1 MEFTNAQIRDFAGSD
16 EQYEKAKRLVDEQRI
31 VSLDIDDFSSRE
43 IIMINATIKDGKNYR
58 EVNMSIDKDDVT
70 VRAHLCSCPQHG
82 KDTLSCEH
90 CTAVLIKLNEEHEK
104 KQKETDAH
112 TAVQQHDSY
121 AISLMNAYEEQII
134 YSLLAMNLK
143 QAVHIEP
150 VLEIRQRTIL
160 ALTLKVG
167 NAKRYIVKDI
177 AQFLDDIRHNVKKSY
192 GKELEFLHNRLSF
205 DEESQKLLDFMLR
218 HEHDVLYFQNRHAL
232 ERCPQAR
239 NLCMTPD
246 ALDEFFQLYAGEDIM
261 HRMKEKMLIN
271 MRFLDENPKLTME
284 VKKQEDDSYEIALSS
299 LSYRIFEGRS
309 HVYLLMDHILYRC
322 DTAYSKACSRLLQTY
337 LEKKKPL
344 LLSSELMPTFYNNV
358 IMNTRRYIPL
368 RGVDISAF
376 APLPLECRLYIDMPK
391 HNVISAR
398 LMYCYGNEEYNA
410 FSTSAL
416 STSRNFNDEIA
427 TRLVFTRYMTR
438 IDAVDGIAYIEHS
451 QDAMYEFLNQGLKEL
466 GNTCEIFATDKFK
479 KLQIKE
485 SVNISMGVRIE
496 SDLLEIN
503 FDTYDFPV
511 NELQEVLASY
521 RMNKKYYRMKNGSFV
536 NIEDSAL
543 QELSAILDGMH
554 VSEKEISSGVIKVP
568 KYRSLYIDNSLK
580 DSDMIKVDRDS
591 SFKDIIRGIRNVKDS
606 DFAVPPAL
614 KSTLRNYQ
622 KTGFRWMK
630 TMAAYGFSGILADD
644 MGIGKTLQ
652 VITLLEDER
661 LQRKDS
667 LSLVVCPSS
676 LILNWQSEIEKFSK
690 TLTSIIISGS
700 SDERKVQIR
709 SCKDYDVVITS
720 YDYLKRDIEAY
731 EDFTFQYQIID
742 EAQYIKNHNTKNAI
756 SVKQIQARHRF
767 ALTGTPIENSLAELW
782 SIFDF
787 LMPGYLYTYSYFKKQ
802 YEQPIVKENDMGM
815 LKELKRMVEPFILRR
830 VKKDVLKELP
840 EKVENTML
848 IELDEETRKLYMANV
863 SLIRDDLNKSFK
875 EKGFANSKI
884 MILSMLTRLRQ
895 LCCDPRL
902 LYENYNGIGAKIS
915 ACMEFIES
923 CRESGKKVLLFSQFT
938 SLLSLLEKEL
948 IRQDIPYYLLKGS
961 TPKLQRQQL
970 VNSFNSD
977 DTPIFL
983 ISLKAG
989 GTGLNLTSAEVVI
1002 HFDPW
1007 WNVSAQNQATDRAYR
1022 IGQHNNVQVVKLIAK
1037 DTIEEKIM
1045 QLQSLKQ
1052 DLSDSIIHN
1061 NEGIITSMSKEELMN
1076 LF

>member
-1 MEFTNAQIRDFAGSD
+1 
-16 EQYEKAKRLVDEQRI
+16 
-31 VSLDIDDFSSRE
+31 
-43 IIMINATIKDGKNYR
+43 
-58 EVNMSIDKDDVT
+58 
-70 VRAHLCSCPQHG
+70 
-82 KDTLSCEH
+82 
-90 CTAVLIKLNEEHEK
+90 
-104 KQKETDAH
+104 
-112 TAVQQHDSY
+112 
-121 AISLMNAYEEQII
+121 
-134 YSLLAMNLK
+134 
-143 QAVHIEP
+143 
-150 VLEIRQRTIL
+150 
-160 ALTLKVG
+160 
-167 NAKRYIVKDI
+167 
-177 AQFLDDIRHNVKKSY
+177 
-192 GKELEFLHNRLSF
+192 
-205 DEESQKLLDFMLR
+205 
-218 HEHDVLYFQNRHAL
+218 
-232 ERCPQAR
+232 
-239 NLCMTPD
+239 
-246 ALDEFFQLYAGEDIM
+246 
-261 HRMKEKMLIN
+261 
-271 MRFLDENPKLTME
+271 
-284 VKKQEDDSYEIALSS
+284 
-299 LSYRIFEGRS
+299 
-309 HVYLLMDHILYRC
+309 
-322 DTAYSKACSRLLQTY
+322 
-337 LEKKKPL
+337 
-344 LLSSELMPTFYNNV
+344 
-358 IMNTRRYIPL
+358 
-368 RGVDISAF
+368 
-376 APLPLECRLYIDMPK
+376 
-391 HNVISAR
+391 
-398 LMYCYGNEEYNA
+398 
-410 FSTSAL
+410 
-416 STSRNFNDEIA
+416 
-427 TRLVFTRYMTR
+427 
-438 IDAVDGIAYIEHS
+438 
-451 QDAMYEFLNQGLKEL
+451 
-466 GNTCEIFATDKFK
+466 
-479 KLQIKE
+479 
-485 SVNISMGVRIE
+485 MGVRIE

-554 VSEKEISSGVIKVP
+554 VSEKEMNSGVIKVP

-580 DSDMIKVDRDS
+580 DSEMIKVDRDS

-614 KSTLRNYQ
+614 KSILRNYQ

-652 VITLLEDER
+652 VITLLEDEK
-661 LQRKDS
+661 LHNSDS

-690 TLTSIIISGS
+690 TLTNIIISGT
-700 SDERKVQIR
+700 SDERRVAIMQCR
-709 SCKDYDVVITS
+709 DYDVVITS

-731 EDFTFQYQIID
+731 EQLSFQYQIID

-756 SVKQIQARHRF
+756 SVKQIHAQHRF

-787 LMPGYLYTYSYFKKQ
+787 LMPGYLYTYTYFKKQ
-802 YEQPIVKENDMGM
+802 YELPIVKENDMGM

-863 SLIRDDLNKSFK
+863 SLIRDDLHKSFK
-875 EKGFANSKI
+875 EKGFENSKI

-902 LYENYNGIGAKIS
+902 LYENYNGVGAKIS
-915 ACMEFIES
+915 ACMEFIEN

-948 IRQDIPYYLLKGS
+948 VRQDIPYYLLKGS

-977 DTPIFL
+977 DTPVFL

-1061 NEGIITSMSKEELMN
+1061 NEGIITSMSKEELMD

>member
-1 MEFTNAQIRDFAGSD
+1 M
-16 EQYEKAKRLVDEQRI
+16 
-31 VSLDIDDFSSRE
+31 
-43 IIMINATIKDGKNYR
+43 
-58 EVNMSIDKDDVT
+58 
-70 VRAHLCSCPQHG
+70 
-82 KDTLSCEH
+82 
-90 CTAVLIKLNEEHEK
+90 
-104 KQKETDAH
+104 
-112 TAVQQHDSY
+112 
-121 AISLMNAYEEQII
+121 
-134 YSLLAMNLK
+134 
-143 QAVHIEP
+143 
-150 VLEIRQRTIL
+150 
-160 ALTLKVG
+160 
-167 NAKRYIVKDI
+167 
-177 AQFLDDIRHNVKKSY
+177 
-192 GKELEFLHNRLSF
+192 
-205 DEESQKLLDFMLR
+205 
-218 HEHDVLYFQNRHAL
+218 
-232 ERCPQAR
+232 
-239 NLCMTPD
+239 
-246 ALDEFFQLYAGEDIM
+246 
-261 HRMKEKMLIN
+261 
-271 MRFLDENPKLTME
+271 
-284 VKKQEDDSYEIALSS
+284 
-299 LSYRIFEGRS
+299 
-309 HVYLLMDHILYRC
+309 
-322 DTAYSKACSRLLQTY
+322 
-337 LEKKKPL
+337 
-344 LLSSELMPTFYNNV
+344 
-358 IMNTRRYIPL
+358 
-368 RGVDISAF
+368 
-376 APLPLECRLYIDMPK
+376 
-391 HNVISAR
+391 
-398 LMYCYGNEEYNA
+398 
-410 FSTSAL
+410 
-416 STSRNFNDEIA
+416 
-427 TRLVFTRYMTR
+427 
-438 IDAVDGIAYIEHS
+438 
-451 QDAMYEFLNQGLKEL
+451 
-466 GNTCEIFATDKFK
+466 
-479 KLQIKE
+479 
-485 SVNISMGVRIE
+485 
-496 SDLLEIN
+496 
-503 FDTYDFPV
+503 
-511 NELQEVLASY
+511 
-521 RMNKKYYRMKNGSFV
+521 
-536 NIEDSAL
+536 
-543 QELSAILDGMH
+543 
-554 VSEKEISSGVIKVP
+554 
-568 KYRSLYIDNSLK
+568 
-580 DSDMIKVDRDS
+580 
-591 SFKDIIRGIRNVKDS
+591 
-606 DFAVPPAL
+606 
-614 KSTLRNYQ
+614 
-622 KTGFRWMK
+622 
-630 TMAAYGFSGILADD
+630 
-644 MGIGKTLQ
+644 
-652 VITLLEDER
+652 ITLLEDER

-731 EDFTFQYQIID
+731 QDFIFQYQIID

-787 LMPGYLYTYSYFKKQ
+787 LMPGYLYTYTYFKKQ

-948 IRQDIPYYLLKGS
+948 VRQDIPYYLLKGS

>member
-1 MEFTNAQIRDFAGSD
+1 MEFTNAQIRDFAGSEEVYQKG
-16 EQYEKAKRLVDEQRI
+16 EQLYRDNAV
-31 VSLDIDDFSSRE
+31 VSLDIDDFSSPE
-43 IIMINATIKDGKNYR
+43 IIMINATIRDQKTYY
-58 EVNMSIDKDDVT
+58 EVNMSIDKDDIT
-70 VRAHLCSCPQHG
+70 VRAHLCSCPNHG
-82 KDTLSCEH
+82 KKTLTCEH
-90 CTAVLIKLNEEHEK
+90 CCAVLFRLQEENE
-104 KQKETDAH
+104 KQSARMEPSTTQDP
-112 TAVQQHDSY
+112 Y
-121 AISLMNAYEEQII
+121 AIALMNDYEQQII
-134 YSLLAMNLK
+134 YSSLALNLK
-143 QAVHIEP
+143 HSIHIEP
-150 VLEIRQRTIL
+150 VLEIRQRKIM

-167 NAKRYIVKDI
+167 NAKRYIVRDI
-177 AQFLDDIRHNVKKSY
+177 ALFLDDIRHNVKKGY
-192 GKELEFLHNRLSF
+192 GKELEFLHNRHSF
-205 DEESQKLLDFMLR
+205 DAESQRLLDFIIA
-218 HEHDVLYFQNRHAL
+218 HEYDVLYFQNHPQLAS
-232 ERCPQAR
+232 CPQAR

-246 ALDEFFQLYAGEDIM
+246 ALDEFFALYEGSDVM

-271 MRFLDENPKLTME
+271 MRFQDGNPDLHLEVARLDNGI
-284 VKKQEDDSYEIALSS
+284 YELGIHRND
-299 LSYRIFEGRS
+299 YRIFEGRR
-309 HVYLLMDHILYRC
+309 HVYVLMDHILYRC
-322 DTAYSKACSRLLQTY
+322 DSGFTKSCTNVLKTF

-344 LLSSELMPTFYNNV
+344 ELNEAIMSTFYNNV
-358 IMNTRRYIPL
+358 IMNVKKYLPL
-368 RGVDISAF
+368 HGVDISEF
-376 APLPLECRLYIDMPK
+376 APLPLECKLYIDMPK

-398 LMYCYGNEEYNA
+398 LMYCYGKEEYNA
-410 FSTSAL
+410 FSSTAM

-427 TRLVFTRYMTR
+427 TRLIFSRYMTR
-438 IDAVDGIAYIEHS
+438 IDAMEGIAYIEHS
-451 QDAMYEFLNQGLKEL
+451 QDAMYEFLNKGIDEL
-466 GNTCEIFATDKFK
+466 SNTCEIYATDKFK

-496 SDLLEIN
+496 NDLLQIQ

-511 NELQEVLASY
+511 AELQQVLASY
-521 RMNKKYYRMKNGSFV
+521 RLNKKYYRMKNGSFV

-554 VSEKEISSGVIKVP
+554 VSEKEISSGVIEVP

-580 DSDMIKVDRDS
+580 ESDMIKFDRDS
-591 SFKDIIRGIRNVKDS
+591 SFKDIIRAIRNVKDS
-606 DFAVPPAL
+606 DFQVPPSL

-622 KTGFRWMK
+622 KVGFRWMK

-652 VITLLEDER
+652 VITLLEDEK
-661 LQRKDS
+661 LHNPDA
-667 LSLVVCPSS
+667 LSIVVCPSS

-690 TLTSIIISGS
+690 SLTTILITGTVP
-700 SDERKVQIR
+700 ERKLAIQKCR
-709 SCKDYDVVITS
+709 DYDIVITS
-720 YDYLKRDIEAY
+720 YDYLKRDVALY
-731 EDFTFQYQIID
+731 ENINFQYQIID
-742 EAQYIKNHNTKNAI
+742 EAQYIKNHNTKNAV
-756 SVKQIQARHRF
+756 SVKAIQATHRF

-802 YEQPIVKENDMGM
+802 YELPIVKENDQTT
-815 LKELKRMVEPFILRR
+815 LQELKRMVEPFILRR

-863 SLIRDDLNKSFK
+863 SLIREDLNKSFAQ
-875 EKGFANSKI
+875 KGFENSKI
-884 MILSMLTRLRQ
+884 MVLSMLTRLRQ

-902 LYENYNGIGAKIS
+902 LYENYREVGAKII
-915 ACMEFIES
+915 ACMEFIET
-923 CRESGKKVLLFSQFT
+923 CRASGKKVLLFSQFT
-938 SLLSLLEKEL
+938 SLLALIEKEL
-948 IRQDIPYYLLKGS
+948 VKADIPYYLLKGS
-961 TPKLQRQQL
+961 TPKIQRQQL
-970 VNSFNSD
+970 VNNFNHD
-977 DTPIFL
+977 DTTVFL

-1052 DLSDSIIHN
+1052 DLSDSIIHQ
-1061 NEGIITSMSKEELMN
+1061 NEGIITSMSKEEIMD